1 MEEIQLKVEKAY
13 PIDLGRGIIRLD
25 PTALLKLQLS
35 PGDIVEIKG
44 KKKTT
49 AKVWRADRQDWEQG
63 IVRID
68 NFIRQNAGVSIGEK
82 VTIKKVEA
90 PEAKKIILA
99 LPESM
104 TQGGPELQ
112 FGEHANEIIKRHILK
127 RPVFRGDIIPII
139 NSMSQPMTESLTTSQ
154 VIPLVAVETDPT
166 NTIVLIT
173 EATIIELRKKPVQ
186 GYEKATRGVTTYE
199 DIGGLGQEIMRVREI
214 IEMPMKHPELFAHL
228 NIEPPKGVILYGPP
242 GTGKTLIA
250 KAVANE
256 SGASF
261 HYIAGPEIVGKFYGE
276 SEERLRKIFE
286 DATQDAPSVIFID
299 EIDSIAPK
307 RENVTGEVERRVVA
321 QLLTLLDG
329 MEERGQVVVIGATNR
344 VDAIDPALRR
354 PGRFDREIH
363 IGVPDTKDRYEIL
376 QIHTRGMP
384 IEKDKETRITGPEAE
399 AEIEAGI
406 EVGTGLEAGTGIEA
420 GAGIEAGIEA
430 GAGIEAEIESDEAAI
445 EREKK
450 EEPNPY
456 LMYLA
461 ERTQG
466 FVGADLL
473 ALVQEAAMRCLRE
486 SLPDLD
492 LEKETIPPERLVK
505 IVVTKKNF
513 EDALMEAEP
522 SALREI
528 FVEMPSVSWDD
539 VGGLDEAKHSIVEAV
554 EWPIKNPEK
563 FIQMGI
569 KAPKGILLYGPPGTG
584 KTLIAQA
591 IAKESNAN
599 FISVKGPEMF
609 SKWLGESEKAIRETF
624 KKARQVA
631 PCVVFFD
638 EIDSIA
644 AMQGM
649 DTDNRTSERVLNQLL
664 TEMDGL
670 ETLKDVVII
679 AATNRPNLLDPA
691 IIRPGRFDR
700 LVYVGAPDRKGRVMI
715 FKIHTKNTPLA
726 EDVDLDNLAS
736 VTDGYVGA
744 DIEAVCR
751 EAVMIALRENFNI
764 EKIEM
769 RHFREA
775 LKKVKP
781 TISENIAQFYEKIE
795 EQFKGGQRPV
805 ETAGLVGY
813 R

>member
-25 PTALLKLQLS
+25 PTTLLKLQLS
-35 PGDIVEIKG
+35 PGDIVEIRG

-49 AKVWRADRQDWEQG
+49 AKVWRADRQDWDQG
-63 IVRID
+63 LVRID

-82 VTIKKVEA
+82 VAIRKVEA
-90 PEAKKIILA
+90 PEAKKLVLA

-104 TQGGPELQ
+104 MQGGPELQ

-154 VIPLVAVETDPT
+154 VIPLVAVETDPS

-173 EATIIELRKKPVQ
+173 DTTVIELRKKPVQ

-199 DIGGLGQEIMRVREI
+199 DIGGLGEEIMRVREM
-214 IEMPMKHPELFAHL
+214 IELPMKHPELFGHL

-286 DATQDAPSVIFID
+286 EATQDAPSVIFID

-329 MEERGQVVVIGATNR
+329 MVERGQVVVIGATNR

-363 IGVPDTKDRYEIL
+363 IGVPDTKDRFEIL

-384 IEKDKETRITGPEAE
+384 IERDTGAEETG
-399 AEIEAGI
+399 EIET
-406 EVGTGLEAGTGIEA
+406 EV
-420 GAGIEAGIEA
+420 
-430 GAGIEAEIESDEAAI
+430 DEAAL
-445 EREKK
+445 ERERK
-450 EEPNPY
+450 EKTNEY

-486 SLPDLD
+486 NLPDLD
-492 LEKETIPPERLVK
+492 LEKETIPPERLEK

-513 EDALMEAEP
+513 EDALTEAEP

-528 FVEMPSVSWDD
+528 YVEMPSVGWDD
-539 VGGLDEAKHSIVEAV
+539 VGGLDEAKQSIIEAV
-554 EWPIKNPEK
+554 EWPIRNPEK

-569 KAPKGILLYGPPGTG
+569 KAPRGILLYGPPGTG

-591 IAKESNAN
+591 VSKESNAN

-624 KKARQVA
+624 RKARQVA
-631 PCVVFFD
+631 PCVIFFD
-638 EIDSIA
+638 EIDSVA
-644 AMQGM
+644 SMPGM
-649 DTDNRTSERVLNQLL
+649 ESTDSRTSERVLNQLL

-670 ETLKDVVII
+670 EALRDVVVI

-691 IIRPGRFDR
+691 ILRPGRFDR
-700 LVYVGAPDRKGRVMI
+700 LVFIGSPDRKGRLKI
-715 FKIHTKNTPLA
+715 FRIHTKDTPLA
-726 EDVDLDNLAS
+726 EDVDLETLADI
-736 VTDGYVGA
+736 TEGYVGA
-744 DIEAVCR
+744 DIESVCR
-751 EAVMIALRENFNI
+751 EAVMIALRENFDV
-764 EKIEM
+764 EYVEM

-775 LKKVKP
+775 LKNVKP
-781 TISENIAQFYEKIE
+781 TITENIAQFYEKIE
-795 EQFKGGQRPV
+795 AQFKGGQRL
-805 ETAGLVGY
+805 TDTGAYIGY

>member
-35 PGDIVEIKG
+35 PGDIVEIRG

-63 IVRID
+63 LVRID

-90 PEAKKIILA
+90 PEAKKLILA

-154 VIPLVAVETDPT
+154 VIPLVAVETDPA

-173 EATIIELRKKPVQ
+173 EGTIIELRKKPVQ
-186 GYEKATRGVTTYE
+186 GYEKATKGVTTYE
-199 DIGGLGQEIMRVREI
+199 DIGGLGDEIMRVREM
-214 IEMPMKHPELFAHL
+214 IELPMKHPELFAHL
-228 NIEPPKGVILYGPP
+228 NIEPPKGVILFAPP

-286 DATQDAPSVIFID
+286 EATQDAPSVIFID

-384 IEKDKETRITGPEAE
+384 IEAEVEPDTEPESNETADIMAE
-399 AEIEAGI
+399 TETETDDA
-406 EVGTGLEAGTGIEA
+406 VL
-420 GAGIEAGIEA
+420 
-430 GAGIEAEIESDEAAI
+430 

-450 EEPNPY
+450 EKVNRY
-456 LMYLA
+456 LQYLA

-486 SLPDLD
+486 NMPDLD
-492 LEKETIPPERLVK
+492 LDIEAVPPEKLEK
-505 IVVTKKNF
+505 IIVTKNNF
-513 EDALMEAEP
+513 EDALNEAEP

-528 FVEMPSVSWDD
+528 FVEMPTVGWDD
-539 VGGLDEAKHSIVEAV
+539 VGGLDEARQSIIEAV
-554 EWPIKNPEK
+554 EWPIKSPQK

-569 KAPKGILLYGPPGTG
+569 KAPRGILLYGPPGTG

-591 IAKESNAN
+591 VSKESNAN
-599 FISVKGPEMF
+599 FISVKGPEIF

-631 PCVVFFD
+631 PCVIFFD

-644 AMQGM
+644 SMPGM
-649 DTDNRTSERVLNQLL
+649 ESTDSHTSERVLNQLL

-670 ETLKDVVII
+670 ETLKDVVVI
-679 AATNRPNLLDPA
+679 AATNRPNLLDHA
-691 IIRPGRFDR
+691 IMRPGRFDR
-700 LVYVGAPDRKGRVMI
+700 LVFVGAPDRRGRLKI
-715 FKIHTKNTPLA
+715 FKIHLKDTPLA
-726 EDVDLDNLAS
+726 PDVDIENLADI
-736 VTDGYVGA
+736 TEGYVGA
-744 DIEAVCR
+744 DIESVSR
-751 EAVMIALRENFNI
+751 EAVMIALRENFDI
-764 EKIEM
+764 ERIEM

-795 EQFKGGQRPV
+795 AQFKGGQKLTD
-805 ETAGLVGY
+805 TAGYVGY

>member
-25 PTALLKLQLS
+25 PTTLLKLQLS
-35 PGDIVEIKG
+35 PGDIVEIRG

-49 AKVWRADRQDWEQG
+49 AKVWRADRQDWDQG
-63 IVRID
+63 LVRID

-82 VTIKKVEA
+82 VAIRKVEA
-90 PEAKKIILA
+90 PEAKQLVLA

-104 TQGGPELQ
+104 MQGGPELQ

-154 VIPLVAVETDPT
+154 VIPLVAVETDPS

-173 EATIIELRKKPVQ
+173 DTTVIELRKKPVQ

-199 DIGGLGQEIMRVREI
+199 DIGGLGDEIMRVREM
-214 IEMPMKHPELFAHL
+214 IELPMKHPELFGHL

-286 DATQDAPSVIFID
+286 EATQDAPSVIFID

-329 MEERGQVVVIGATNR
+329 MVERGQVVVIGATNR

-363 IGVPDTKDRYEIL
+363 IGVPDTKDRFEIL

-384 IEKDKETRITGPEAE
+384 IERDAGAEETG
-399 AEIEAGI
+399 EIET
-406 EVGTGLEAGTGIEA
+406 EV
-420 GAGIEAGIEA
+420 
-430 GAGIEAEIESDEAAI
+430 DEAAL
-445 EREKK
+445 ERERK
-450 EEPNPY
+450 EKTNEY

-486 SLPDLD
+486 NLPDLD
-492 LEKETIPPERLVK
+492 LEKETIPPERLEK

-513 EDALMEAEP
+513 EDALTEAEP

-528 FVEMPSVSWDD
+528 YVEMPSVGWDD
-539 VGGLDEAKHSIVEAV
+539 VGGLDEAKLSIIEAV

-569 KAPKGILLYGPPGTG
+569 KAPRGILLYGPPGTG

-591 IAKESNAN
+591 VSKESNAN

-624 KKARQVA
+624 RKARQVA
-631 PCVVFFD
+631 PCVIFFD
-638 EIDSIA
+638 EIDSVA
-644 AMQGM
+644 SMPGM
-649 DTDNRTSERVLNQLL
+649 ESTDSHTSERVLNQLL

-670 ETLKDVVII
+670 EALRDVVVI

-691 IIRPGRFDR
+691 ILRPGRFDR
-700 LVYVGAPDRKGRVMI
+700 LVFIGSPDRKGRLKI
-715 FKIHTKNTPLA
+715 FRIHTKDTPLA
-726 EDVDLDNLAS
+726 EDVDLETLADI
-736 VTDGYVGA
+736 TEGYVGA
-744 DIEAVCR
+744 DIESVCR
-751 EAVMIALRENFNI
+751 EAVMIALRENFDV
-764 EKIEM
+764 EYVEM

-775 LKKVKP
+775 LKNVKP
-781 TISENIAQFYEKIE
+781 TITENIAQFYEKIE
-795 EQFKGGQRPV
+795 AQFKGGQRL
-805 ETAGLVGY
+805 TDTGAYVGY

>member
-25 PTALLKLQLS
+25 PTTLLKLQLS
-35 PGDIVEIKG
+35 PGDIVEIRG

-49 AKVWRADRQDWEQG
+49 AKVWRADRQDWDQG
-63 IVRID
+63 LVRID

-82 VTIKKVEA
+82 VAIRKVEA
-90 PEAKKIILA
+90 PEAKKLVLA

-104 TQGGPELQ
+104 MQGGPELQ

-154 VIPLVAVETDPT
+154 VIPLVAVETDPS

-173 EATIIELRKKPVQ
+173 DTTVIELRKKPVQ

-199 DIGGLGQEIMRVREI
+199 DIGGLGDEIMRVREM
-214 IEMPMKHPELFAHL
+214 IELPMKHPELFGHL

-286 DATQDAPSVIFID
+286 EATQDAPSVIFID

-329 MEERGQVVVIGATNR
+329 MVERGQVVVIGATNR

-363 IGVPDTKDRYEIL
+363 IGVPDTKDRFEIL

-384 IEKDKETRITGPEAE
+384 IERDTGAEETG
-399 AEIEAGI
+399 EIET
-406 EVGTGLEAGTGIEA
+406 EV
-420 GAGIEAGIEA
+420 
-430 GAGIEAEIESDEAAI
+430 DEAAL
-445 EREKK
+445 ERERK
-450 EEPNPY
+450 EKTNEY

-486 SLPDLD
+486 NLPDLD
-492 LEKETIPPERLVK
+492 LEKETIPPERLEK

-513 EDALMEAEP
+513 EDALTEAEP

-528 FVEMPSVSWDD
+528 YVEMPSVGWDD
-539 VGGLDEAKHSIVEAV
+539 VGGLDEAKQSIIEAV
-554 EWPIKNPEK
+554 EWPIRNPEK

-569 KAPKGILLYGPPGTG
+569 KAPRGILLYGPPGTG

-591 IAKESNAN
+591 VSKESNAN

-624 KKARQVA
+624 RKARQVA
-631 PCVVFFD
+631 PCVIFFD
-638 EIDSIA
+638 EIDSVA
-644 AMQGM
+644 SMPGM
-649 DTDNRTSERVLNQLL
+649 ESTDSRTSERVLNQLL

-670 ETLKDVVII
+670 EALRDVVVI

-691 IIRPGRFDR
+691 ILRPGRFDR
-700 LVYVGAPDRKGRVMI
+700 LVFIGSPDRKGRLKI
-715 FKIHTKNTPLA
+715 FRIHTKDTPLA
-726 EDVDLDNLAS
+726 EDVDLETLADI
-736 VTDGYVGA
+736 TEGYVGA
-744 DIEAVCR
+744 DIESVCR
-751 EAVMIALRENFNI
+751 EAVMIALRENFDV
-764 EKIEM
+764 EYVEM

-775 LKKVKP
+775 LKNVKP
-781 TISENIAQFYEKIE
+781 TITENIAQFYEKIE
-795 EQFKGGQRPV
+795 AQFKGGQRL
-805 ETAGLVGY
+805 TDTGAYIGY

>member
-35 PGDIVEIKG
+35 PGDIVEIRG

-63 IVRID
+63 LVRID

-90 PEAKKIILA
+90 PEAKKLILA

-186 GYEKATRGVTTYE
+186 GYEKATKGVTTYE
-199 DIGGLGQEIMRVREI
+199 DIGGLGEEIMRVREM
-214 IEMPMKHPELFAHL
+214 IELPMKHPELFRHL

-286 DATQDAPSVIFID
+286 EATQDAPSVIFID

-384 IEKDKETRITGPEAE
+384 IEAEVDSDIPSESNASADTRVESETDDA
-399 AEIEAGI
+399 
-406 EVGTGLEAGTGIEA
+406 VQ
-420 GAGIEAGIEA
+420 
-430 GAGIEAEIESDEAAI
+430 

-450 EEPNPY
+450 EKVNRY
-456 LMYLA
+456 LQYLA

-486 SLPDLD
+486 NMPDLD
-492 LEKETIPPERLVK
+492 LESEAIPPEKLEK
-505 IVVTKKNF
+505 IIVTKNNF
-513 EDALMEAEP
+513 EDALNEAEP

-528 FVEMPSVSWDD
+528 FVEMPTVGWND
-539 VGGLDEAKHSIVEAV
+539 VGGLDEVRQSIVEAV
-554 EWPIKNPEK
+554 EWPIKSPHK

-569 KAPKGILLYGPPGTG
+569 KAPRGILLYGPPGTG

-591 IAKESNAN
+591 VSKESNAN
-599 FISVKGPEMF
+599 FISVKGPEIF

-631 PCVVFFD
+631 PCVIFFD

-644 AMQGM
+644 SMPGM
-649 DTDNRTSERVLNQLL
+649 ESADSHTSERVLNQLL

-670 ETLKDVVII
+670 ETLKDVVVI
-679 AATNRPNLLDPA
+679 AASNRPNLLDPA
-691 IIRPGRFDR
+691 ILRPGRFDR
-700 LVYVGAPDRKGRVMI
+700 LVFVGAPDRRGRLKI
-715 FKIHTKNTPLA
+715 FKIHLKDTPLA
-726 EDVDLDNLAS
+726 PDVDIENLADI
-736 VTDGYVGA
+736 TEGYVGA
-744 DIEAVCR
+744 DIESVSR
-751 EAVMIALRENFNI
+751 EAVMIALRENFDV
-764 EKIEM
+764 ERIEM

-781 TISENIAQFYEKIE
+781 TITENIAQFYEKIE
-795 EQFKGGQRPV
+795 AQFKGGQKLTD
-805 ETAGLVGY
+805 TAGYVGY

>member
-25 PTALLKLQLS
+25 PTTLLKLQLS
-35 PGDIVEIKG
+35 PGDIVEIRG

-49 AKVWRADRQDWEQG
+49 AKVWRADRQDWDQG
-63 IVRID
+63 LVRID

-90 PEAKKIILA
+90 PEAKKLILA

-154 VIPLVAVETDPT
+154 VIPLVAVETDPS

-173 EATIIELRKKPVQ
+173 EATLIELRKKPVQ
-186 GYEKATRGVTTYE
+186 GYEKAARGVTTYE
-199 DIGGLGQEIMRVREI
+199 DIGGLGAEIMRVREM
-214 IEMPMKHPELFAHL
+214 IELPMKHPELFGHL

-286 DATQDAPSVIFID
+286 DAAQDAPSVIFID

-329 MEERGQVVVIGATNR
+329 MVERGQVVVIGATNR

-384 IEKDKETRITGPEAE
+384 IERDGETEEAGE
-399 AEIEAGI
+399 VEIE
-406 EVGTGLEAGTGIEA
+406 V
-420 GAGIEAGIEA
+420 
-430 GAGIEAEIESDEAAI
+430 DEAAL
-445 EREKK
+445 ERERK
-450 EEPNPY
+450 EKTNKY

-486 SLPDLD
+486 NLPDLD
-492 LEKETIPPERLVK
+492 LEENEAVPPERLEK

-528 FVEMPSVSWDD
+528 FVEIPRVSWND
-539 VGGLDEAKHSIVEAV
+539 VGGLDEARQSIIEAV

-569 KAPKGILLYGPPGTG
+569 KAPRGILLYGPPGTG

-591 IAKESNAN
+591 VSRESNAN

-624 KKARQVA
+624 RKARQVA
-631 PCVVFFD
+631 PCVIFFD
-638 EIDSIA
+638 EIDSVA
-644 AMQGM
+644 SMPGM
-649 DTDNRTSERVLNQLL
+649 DSTDSHTSERVLNQIL

-670 ETLKDVVII
+670 ESLKDVVVI
-679 AATNRPNLLDPA
+679 AATNRPSLLDPA
-691 IIRPGRFDR
+691 ILRPGRFDR
-700 LVYVGAPDRKGRVMI
+700 LVFIGSPDRKGRLKI
-715 FKIHTKNTPLA
+715 FGIHTKDTPLA
-726 EDVDLDNLAS
+726 EDVNLEALADI
-736 VTDGYVGA
+736 TEGYVGA
-744 DIEAVCR
+744 DIESVCR
-751 EAVMIALRENFNI
+751 EAVMIALRENFNV
-764 EKIEM
+764 ESVEM
-769 RHFREA
+769 RHFKEA

-781 TISENIAQFYEKIE
+781 TITENIAQYYEKIE
-795 EQFKGGQRPV
+795 AQFKGGQRLTD
-805 ETAGLVGY
+805 TAGYVGY

>member
-35 PGDIVEIKG
+35 PGDIVEIRG

-63 IVRID
+63 LVRID

-90 PEAKKIILA
+90 PEAKKLILA

-154 VIPLVAVETDPT
+154 VIPLVAVETDPA

-186 GYEKATRGVTTYE
+186 GYEKATKGVTTYE
-199 DIGGLGQEIMRVREI
+199 DIGGLGEEIMRVREM
-214 IEMPMKHPELFAHL
+214 IELPMKHPELFRHL

-286 DATQDAPSVIFID
+286 EATQDAPSVIFID

-384 IEKDKETRITGPEAE
+384 IEAEVEPDAKPESNEPADIRAETETDDA
-399 AEIEAGI
+399 
-406 EVGTGLEAGTGIEA
+406 VL
-420 GAGIEAGIEA
+420 
-430 GAGIEAEIESDEAAI
+430 

-450 EEPNPY
+450 EKVNRY
-456 LMYLA
+456 LQELA

-486 SLPDLD
+486 NMPDLD
-492 LEKETIPPERLVK
+492 LDREAIPPEKLEK
-505 IVVTKKNF
+505 IIVTKNNF
-513 EDALMEAEP
+513 EDALNEAEP

-528 FVEMPSVSWDD
+528 FVEMPTVGWDD
-539 VGGLDEAKHSIVEAV
+539 VGGLDEARQSIIEAV
-554 EWPIKNPEK
+554 EWPIKTPQK

-569 KAPKGILLYGPPGTG
+569 KAPRGILLYGPPGTG

-591 IAKESNAN
+591 VSKESNAN
-599 FISVKGPEMF
+599 FISVKGPEIF

-631 PCVVFFD
+631 PCVIFFD

-644 AMQGM
+644 SMPGM
-649 DTDNRTSERVLNQLL
+649 ESTDSHTSERVLNQLL

-670 ETLKDVVII
+670 ETLKDVVVI

-691 IIRPGRFDR
+691 IMRPGRFDR
-700 LVYVGAPDRKGRVMI
+700 LVFVGAPDRKGRLKI
-715 FKIHTKNTPLA
+715 FKIHLKDTPLA
-726 EDVDLDNLAS
+726 PDVNIETLADD
-736 VTDGYVGA
+736 TEGYVGA
-744 DIEAVCR
+744 DIESVSR
-751 EAVMIALRENFNI
+751 EAVMIALRENFDI
-764 EKIEM
+764 ERIEM

-781 TISENIAQFYEKIE
+781 TITENIAQYYEKIE
-795 EQFKGGQRPV
+795 AQFKGGQKLTD
-805 ETAGLVGY
+805 TAGYVGY

>member
-25 PTALLKLQLS
+25 PTTLLKLQLS
-35 PGDIVEIKG
+35 PGDIVEIRG

-49 AKVWRADRQDWEQG
+49 AKVWRADRQDWDQG
-63 IVRID
+63 LVRID

-90 PEAKKIILA
+90 PEAKKLVMA

-154 VIPLVAVETDPT
+154 VIPLVAVETDPS
-166 NTIVLIT
+166 NTIVLVT
-173 EATIIELRKKPVQ
+173 EATLIELRKKPVQ

-199 DIGGLGQEIMRVREI
+199 DIGGLGNEIMRVREM

-286 DATQDAPSVIFID
+286 EATQDAPSVIFID

-384 IEKDKETRITGPEAE
+384 IERDEVTEETEKAE
-399 AEIEAGI
+399 TEI
-406 EVGTGLEAGTGIEA
+406 
-420 GAGIEAGIEA
+420 
-430 GAGIEAEIESDEAAI
+430 DEATL
-445 EREKK
+445 ERERK
-450 EEPNPY
+450 EKANKY

-486 SLPDLD
+486 NLSDLD
-492 LEKETIPPERLVK
+492 LENEPVPPERLEK

-528 FVEMPSVSWDD
+528 FVEMPTVTWDD
-539 VGGLDEAKHSIVEAV
+539 VGGLDEARQSIIEAV
-554 EWPIKNPEK
+554 EWPIKSPEK

-569 KAPKGILLYGPPGTG
+569 KAPRGILLYGPPGTG

-591 IAKESNAN
+591 VSKESNAN
-599 FISVKGPEMF
+599 FISVKGPEIF
-609 SKWLGESEKAIRETF
+609 SKWLGESEKAIREIF
-624 KKARQVA
+624 RKARQVA
-631 PCVVFFD
+631 PCVIFFD
-638 EIDSIA
+638 EIDSVA
-644 AMQGM
+644 SMPGM
-649 DTDNRTSERVLNQLL
+649 ESTDSRTSERVLNQLL

-670 ETLKDVVII
+670 ESLRDVVVI

-691 IIRPGRFDR
+691 ILRPGRFDR
-700 LVYVGAPDRKGRVMI
+700 LVYIGSPDRKGRLKI
-715 FKIHTKNTPLA
+715 FRIHTKDTPLA
-726 EDVDLDNLAS
+726 KDVELEALADI
-736 VTDGYVGA
+736 TEGYVGA
-744 DIEAVCR
+744 DIESVCR
-751 EAVMIALRENFNI
+751 EAVMIALRENFDI
-764 EKIEM
+764 ESVEM

-775 LKKVKP
+775 MKKVKP
-781 TISENIAQFYEKIE
+781 TITENIAEFYEKIE
-795 EQFKGGQRPV
+795 AQFKGGQRLTD
-805 ETAGLVGY
+805 TAGYIGY

>member
-25 PTALLKLQLS
+25 PTTLLKLQLS
-35 PGDIVEIKG
+35 PGDIVEIRG

-49 AKVWRADRQDWEQG
+49 AKVWRADRQDWDQG
-63 IVRID
+63 LVRID

-82 VTIKKVEA
+82 VTIRKVEA
-90 PEAKKIILA
+90 PEAKKLILA

-154 VIPLVAVETDPT
+154 VIPLVAVETEPS
-166 NTIVLIT
+166 NSIVLIT
-173 EATIIELRKKPVQ
+173 EATLIELRKKPVQ

-199 DIGGLGQEIMRVREI
+199 DIGGLGDEIMRVREM
-214 IEMPMKHPELFAHL
+214 IELPMKHPELFGHL

-286 DATQDAPSVIFID
+286 EATQDAPSVIFID

-329 MEERGQVVVIGATNR
+329 MVERGQVVVIGATNR

-384 IEKDKETRITGPEAE
+384 IEGYAETE
-399 AEIEAGI
+399 EAGENEI
-406 EVGTGLEAGTGIEA
+406 GTG
-420 GAGIEAGIEA
+420 
-430 GAGIEAEIESDEAAI
+430 EAAP
-445 EREKK
+445 ERERK
-450 EEPNPY
+450 EKTNKY

-486 SLPDLD
+486 NLPDLD
-492 LEKETIPPERLVK
+492 LEKEAIPPERLEK
-505 IVVTKKNF
+505 IIVTRRNF

-528 FVEMPSVSWDD
+528 YVEMPTVTWDD
-539 VGGLDEAKHSIVEAV
+539 VGGLDEARQSIIEAV

-563 FIQMGI
+563 FAKMGI
-569 KAPKGILLYGPPGTG
+569 KAPRGILLYGPPGTG

-591 IAKESNAN
+591 VSRESNAN

-624 KKARQVA
+624 RKARQVA
-631 PCVVFFD
+631 PCVIFFD
-638 EIDSIA
+638 EIDSVA
-644 AMQGM
+644 SMPGM
-649 DTDNRTSERVLNQLL
+649 ESTDSRTSERVLNQLL

-670 ETLKDVVII
+670 ESLRDVVVI

-691 IIRPGRFDR
+691 ILRPGRFDR
-700 LVYVGAPDRKGRVMI
+700 LVYIGSPDRKGRLKI
-715 FKIHTKNTPLA
+715 FRIHTGDTPLA
-726 EDVDLDNLAS
+726 DDVDLETLADI
-736 VTDGYVGA
+736 TEGYVGA
-744 DIEAVCR
+744 DIESVCR
-751 EAVMIALRENFNI
+751 EAAMIALRENFDI
-764 EKIEM
+764 EYVEM

-781 TISENIAQFYEKIE
+781 TITENIAQFYEKIE
-795 EQFKGGQRPV
+795 AQFKGGQKLT
-805 ETAGLVGY
+805 EAAGYVGY

>member
-1 MEEIQLKVEKAY
+1 MEEIQLKVEEAY

-25 PTALLKLQLS
+25 PTTLLRLQLS
-35 PGDIVEIKG
+35 PGDIVEIRG

-63 IVRID
+63 LVRID

-90 PEAKKIILA
+90 LEAKKLILA

-154 VIPLVAVETDPT
+154 VIPLVAVETDPA

-173 EATIIELRKKPVQ
+173 EVTAIELRKKPVQ

-199 DIGGLGQEIMRVREI
+199 DIGGLGEEIVRVREI
-214 IEMPMKHPELFAHL
+214 IELPMKHPELFGHL

-286 DATQDAPSVIFID
+286 EATQDAPSVIFID

-384 IEKDKETRITGPEAE
+384 IERDEETE
-399 AEIEAGI
+399 AEIEV
-406 EVGTGLEAGTGIEA
+406 ET
-420 GAGIEAGIEA
+420 
-430 GAGIEAEIESDEAAI
+430 DEAAL
-445 EREKK
+445 ERERK
-450 EEPNPY
+450 EKTNRY

-486 SLPDLD
+486 ILPDLD
-492 LEKETIPPERLVK
+492 LEKEPVPPEKLEK

-528 FVEMPSVSWDD
+528 FVEMPTVTWDD
-539 VGGLDEAKHSIVEAV
+539 VGGLDEARQSIIEAV
-554 EWPIKNPEK
+554 EWPIKSPQK
-563 FIQMGI
+563 FVKMGI
-569 KAPKGILLYGPPGTG
+569 KAPRGILLYGPPGTG

-591 IAKESNAN
+591 VAKESNAN
-599 FISVKGPEMF
+599 FISVKGPEIF

-631 PCVVFFD
+631 PCVIFFD
-638 EIDSIA
+638 EIDSVA
-644 AMQGM
+644 GM
-649 DTDNRTSERVLNQLL
+649 PGMESTDSRTSERVLNQLL

-670 ETLKDVVII
+670 ETLKDVVVI

-691 IIRPGRFDR
+691 IMRPGRFDR
-700 LVYVGAPDRKGRVMI
+700 LVYLGAPDRKGRLKI
-715 FKIHTKNTPLA
+715 FKIHTNDTPLA
-726 EDVDLDNLAS
+726 ADVDLETLADI
-736 VTDGYVGA
+736 TEGYVGA
-744 DIEAVCR
+744 DIESVSR
-751 EAVMIALRENFNI
+751 EAVMIALRENFDI
-764 EKIEM
+764 ESIEM
-769 RHFREA
+769 RHFKEA

-781 TISENIAQFYEKIE
+781 TITENIAQFYEKIE
-795 EQFKGGQRPV
+795 AQFKGGQKIT
-805 ETAGLVGY
+805 ESGAYVGY

>member
-1 MEEIQLKVEKAY
+1 
-13 PIDLGRGIIRLD
+13 
-25 PTALLKLQLS
+25 
-35 PGDIVEIKG
+35 
-44 KKKTT
+44 
-49 AKVWRADRQDWEQG
+49 
-63 IVRID
+63 
-68 NFIRQNAGVSIGEK
+68 
-82 VTIKKVEA
+82 
-90 PEAKKIILA
+90 
-99 LPESM
+99 
-104 TQGGPELQ
+104 
-112 FGEHANEIIKRHILK
+112 
-127 RPVFRGDIIPII
+127 
-139 NSMSQPMTESLTTSQ
+139 MTESLTTSQ
-154 VIPLVAVETDPT
+154 VIPLVAVETDPS

-173 EATIIELRKKPVQ
+173 EATLIELRKKPVQ

-199 DIGGLGQEIMRVREI
+199 DIGGLGDEIMRVREM
-214 IEMPMKHPELFAHL
+214 IELPMKHPELFGHL

-286 DATQDAPSVIFID
+286 EATQDAPSVIFID

-329 MEERGQVVVIGATNR
+329 MVERGQVVVIGATNR

-384 IEKDKETRITGPEAE
+384 IEKDGETEEIGKV
-399 AEIEAGI
+399 EIE
-406 EVGTGLEAGTGIEA
+406 V
-420 GAGIEAGIEA
+420 
-430 GAGIEAEIESDEAAI
+430 DEASL
-445 EREKK
+445 ERERK
-450 EEPNPY
+450 EKANKY

-486 SLPDLD
+486 NLPDLD
-492 LEKETIPPERLVK
+492 LENEAVPPERLEK
-505 IVVTKKNF
+505 IVVTKRNF

-528 FVEMPSVSWDD
+528 FVEMPTVNWDD
-539 VGGLDEAKHSIVEAV
+539 VGGLDEARQSIIEAV
-554 EWPIKNPEK
+554 EWPIRSPEK
-563 FIQMGI
+563 FTQMGI
-569 KAPKGILLYGPPGTG
+569 KAPRGILLYGPPGTG

-591 IAKESNAN
+591 VSRESNAN
-599 FISVKGPEMF
+599 FISVKGPEIF
-609 SKWLGESEKAIRETF
+609 SKWLGESEKAIREIF

-631 PCVVFFD
+631 PCVIFFD
-638 EIDSIA
+638 EIDSVA
-644 AMQGM
+644 SMPGM
-649 DTDNRTSERVLNQLL
+649 ESTDSRTSERVLNQLL

-670 ETLKDVVII
+670 ESLRDVVVI

-691 IIRPGRFDR
+691 ILRPGRFDR
-700 LVYVGAPDRKGRVMI
+700 LVYIGSPDRKGRLKI
-715 FKIHTKNTPLA
+715 FRIHTKNTPLA
-726 EDVDLDNLAS
+726 VDVDLEILAD
-736 VTDGYVGA
+736 VTEGYVGA
-744 DIEAVCR
+744 DIESVCR
-751 EAVMIALRENFNI
+751 EAVMIALRENFDVENV
-764 EKIEM
+764 EM

-781 TISENIAQFYEKIE
+781 TITENIAQFYEKIE
-795 EQFKGGQRPV
+795 AQFKGGQRLTD
-805 ETAGLVGY
+805 TAGYIGY

>member
-35 PGDIVEIKG
+35 PGDIVEIRG

-82 VTIKKVEA
+82 VTIKKVDA
-90 PEAKKIILA
+90 PEAKKLILA

-154 VIPLVAVETDPT
+154 VIPLVAVETDPA

-173 EATIIELRKKPVQ
+173 ETTNIELRKKPVQ

-199 DIGGLGQEIMRVREI
+199 DIGGLGDEIMRVREM

-286 DATQDAPSVIFID
+286 EATQDAPSVIFID

-384 IEKDKETRITGPEAE
+384 IEKDEEIGTTGPEME
-399 AEIEAGI
+399 AEIE
-406 EVGTGLEAGTGIEA
+406 GTPETEA
-420 GAGIEAGIEA
+420 EAGID
-430 GAGIEAEIESDEAAI
+430 IEVDEAAI

-450 EEPNPY
+450 EKINLY

-486 SLPDLD
+486 NLPDLD
-492 LEKETIPPERLVK
+492 LEIDAIPPERLEK

-513 EDALMEAEP
+513 EDALLEAEP

-528 FVEMPSVSWDD
+528 FVEMPSVGWDD
-539 VGGLDEAKHSIVEAV
+539 VGGLDEAKHAIIEAV

-563 FIQMGI
+563 FVKMGI

-591 IAKESNAN
+591 VAKESNAN

-624 KKARQVA
+624 KKARQVS
-631 PCVVFFD
+631 PCVIFFD

-644 AMQGM
+644 GMQGM
-649 DTDNRTSERVLNQLL
+649 ESTDSRTSERVLNQLL

-691 IIRPGRFDR
+691 ILRPGRFDR
-700 LVYVGAPDRKGRVMI
+700 LVYVGAPDRKGRLKI
-715 FKIHTKNTPLA
+715 FKIHTQNTPLA
-726 EDVDLDNLAS
+726 EDVNLENLAD
-736 VTDGYVGA
+736 TTEGYVGA

-751 EAVMIALRENFNI
+751 EAVMFALRENFDT
-764 EKIEM
+764 EAIEM

-781 TISENIAQFYEKIE
+781 TINENIAQFYEKIE

>member
-35 PGDIVEIKG
+35 PGDIVEIRG

-63 IVRID
+63 LVRID

-82 VTIKKVEA
+82 VTIKKVDA
-90 PEAKKIILA
+90 PEAKKLVLA

-127 RPVFRGDIIPII
+127 RPVFRGDIVPII

-154 VIPLVAVETDPT
+154 VIPLVAVETDPA

-173 EATIIELRKKPVQ
+173 EATVIELRKKPVQ

-199 DIGGLGQEIMRVREI
+199 DIGGLGDEIMRVREM
-214 IEMPMKHPELFAHL
+214 IELPMKHPELFAHL

-286 DATQDAPSVIFID
+286 EATQDAPSVIFID

-344 VDAIDPALRR
+344 VDSIDPALRR

-384 IEKDKETRITGPEAE
+384 IERDEETRPESELAE
-399 AEIEAGI
+399 EI
-406 EVGTGLEAGTGIEA
+406 EVGME
-420 GAGIEAGIEA
+420 
-430 GAGIEAEIESDEAAI
+430 ESDEVSL
-445 EREKK
+445 ERKKK
-450 EEPNPY
+450 EEVNKY

-486 SLPDLD
+486 NLPGLD
-492 LEKETIPPERLVK
+492 LEKEAIPPEKLEK

-513 EDALMEAEP
+513 EEALIEAEP

-528 FVEMPSVSWDD
+528 FVEMPSVGWND
-539 VGGLDEAKHSIVEAV
+539 VGGLDEAKQSIIEAV
-554 EWPIKNPEK
+554 EWPIKSPEK

-569 KAPKGILLYGPPGTG
+569 KAPRGILLYGPPGTG
-584 KTLIAQA
+584 KTLLAQA
-591 IAKESNAN
+591 VSKESNAN

-631 PCVVFFD
+631 PCVIFFD
-638 EIDSIA
+638 EIDSVA

-649 DTDNRTSERVLNQLL
+649 ESTDSRTSERVLNQLL

-670 ETLKDVVII
+670 ETLRDVVVI
-679 AATNRPNLLDPA
+679 AATNRPNLLDLA
-691 IIRPGRFDR
+691 ILRPGRFDR
-700 LVYVGAPDRKGRVMI
+700 LVYVGSPDRRGRLKI
-715 FKIHTKNTPLA
+715 FKIHTNNTPLA
-726 EDVDLDNLAS
+726 ENVDLEILSDE
-736 VTDGYVGA
+736 TEGYVGA
-744 DIEAVCR
+744 DIESVCR
-751 EAVMIALRENFNI
+751 EAVMLALRENFDI
-764 EKIEM
+764 ERIEM

-781 TISENIAQFYEKIE
+781 TITENVAEFYQKIE
-795 EQFKGGQRPV
+795 AQFKGGQKPT
-805 ETAGLVGY
+805 ETAGYIGY

>member
-35 PGDIVEIKG
+35 PGDIVEIRG

-63 IVRID
+63 LVRID

-90 PEAKKIILA
+90 PEAKKLILA

-154 VIPLVAVETDPT
+154 VIPLVAVETDPA

-186 GYEKATRGVTTYE
+186 GYEKATKGVTTYE
-199 DIGGLGQEIMRVREI
+199 DIGGLGDEIMRVREM
-214 IEMPMKHPELFAHL
+214 IELPMKHPELFAHL
-228 NIEPPKGVILYGPP
+228 NIEPPKGVILFGPP

-286 DATQDAPSVIFID
+286 EATQDAPSVIFID

-384 IEKDKETRITGPEAE
+384 IEAE
-399 AEIEAGI
+399 
-406 EVGTGLEAGTGIEA
+406 V
-420 GAGIEAGIEA
+420 
-430 GAGIEAEIESDEAAI
+430 ESDTEPESNETADIMAETETETDDAVL

-450 EEPNPY
+450 EKVNRY
-456 LMYLA
+456 LQYLA

-486 SLPDLD
+486 NMPDLD
-492 LEKETIPPERLVK
+492 LDIEAVPPEKLEK
-505 IVVTKKNF
+505 IIVTKNNF
-513 EDALMEAEP
+513 EDALNEAEP

-528 FVEMPSVSWDD
+528 FVEMPTVGWDD
-539 VGGLDEAKHSIVEAV
+539 VGGLDEARQSIIEAV
-554 EWPIKNPEK
+554 EWPIKSPQK

-569 KAPKGILLYGPPGTG
+569 KAPRGILLYGPPGTG

-591 IAKESNAN
+591 VSKESNAN
-599 FISVKGPEMF
+599 FISVKGPEIF

-631 PCVVFFD
+631 PCVIFFD

-644 AMQGM
+644 SMPGM
-649 DTDNRTSERVLNQLL
+649 ESTDSHTSERVLNQLL

-670 ETLKDVVII
+670 ETLKDVVVI
-679 AATNRPNLLDPA
+679 AATNRPNLLDHA
-691 IIRPGRFDR
+691 IMRPGRFDR
-700 LVYVGAPDRKGRVMI
+700 LVFVGAPDRRGRLKI
-715 FKIHTKNTPLA
+715 FKIHLKDTPLA
-726 EDVDLDNLAS
+726 PDVDIENLADI
-736 VTDGYVGA
+736 TEGYVGA
-744 DIEAVCR
+744 DIESVSR
-751 EAVMIALRENFNI
+751 EAVMIALRENFDV
-764 EKIEM
+764 ERIEM

-781 TISENIAQFYEKIE
+781 TITENIAQFYEKIE
-795 EQFKGGQRPV
+795 AQFKGGQK
-805 ETAGLVGY
+805 THGY
-813 R
+813 CRLCRLQMKSNA

>member
-35 PGDIVEIKG
+35 PGDIVEIRG

-90 PEAKKIILA
+90 PEAKKLILA

-104 TQGGPELQ
+104 IQGGPELQ

-154 VIPLVAVETDPT
+154 VIPLVAVETDPA

-173 EATIIELRKKPVQ
+173 EATSIELRKKPVQ

-214 IEMPMKHPELFAHL
+214 IEMPMKHPELFGHL
-228 NIEPPKGVILYGPP
+228 NIEPPKGVILHGPP

-286 DATQDAPSVIFID
+286 EATQDAPSVIFID

-363 IGVPDTKDRYEIL
+363 IGVPDTNDRYEIL

-384 IEKDKETRITGPEAE
+384 IERDGEVGNGGE
-399 AEIEAGI
+399 AEIEA
-406 EVGTGLEAGTGIEA
+406 
-420 GAGIEAGIEA
+420 
-430 GAGIEAEIESDEAAI
+430 DEATL
-445 EREKK
+445 ERERK
-450 EEPNPY
+450 EKTNKY

-486 SLPDLD
+486 NLPDLD
-492 LEKETIPPERLVK
+492 LEKEPVPPERLEK

-528 FVEMPSVSWDD
+528 FVEMPTVNWDD
-539 VGGLDEAKHSIVEAV
+539 VGGLDEAKQSIIEAV
-554 EWPIKNPEK
+554 EWPIKSPQK

-569 KAPKGILLYGPPGTG
+569 KAPRGILLYGPPGTG
-584 KTLIAQA
+584 KTMIAQA
-591 IAKESNAN
+591 VARESNAN

-631 PCVVFFD
+631 PCVIFFD
-638 EIDSIA
+638 EIDSVA
-644 AMQGM
+644 SMQGM
-649 DTDNRTSERVLNQLL
+649 ESTDSHTSERVLNQLL

-670 ETLKDVVII
+670 ESLKDVVVI

-691 IIRPGRFDR
+691 ILRPGRFDR
-700 LVYVGAPDRKGRVMI
+700 LVYMGSPDRKGRLKI

-726 EDVDLDNLAS
+726 EDVDLEALAD
-736 VTDGYVGA
+736 TTEGYVGA
-744 DIEAVCR
+744 DIQSVCR
-751 EAVMIALRENFNI
+751 EAVMNALRENFEI

-781 TISENIAQFYEKIE
+781 TITENIAQFYEKIE
-795 EQFKGGQRPV
+795 AQFKGGQKIM
-805 ETAGLVGY
+805 ESGAYVGY

>member
-25 PTALLKLQLS
+25 PTTLLKLQLS
-35 PGDIVEIKG
+35 PGDIVEIRG

-49 AKVWRADRQDWEQG
+49 AKVWRADRQDWDQG
-63 IVRID
+63 LVRID

-82 VTIKKVEA
+82 VTIRKVEA
-90 PEAKKIILA
+90 PEAKKLILA

-127 RPVFRGDIIPII
+127 RPVFKGDIIPII

-154 VIPLVAVETDPT
+154 VIPLVAVETEPS

-173 EATIIELRKKPVQ
+173 EATLIELRKKPVQ

-199 DIGGLGQEIMRVREI
+199 DIGGLGDEIMRVREM

-286 DATQDAPSVIFID
+286 EATQDAPSVIFID

-329 MEERGQVVVIGATNR
+329 MVERGQVVVIGATNR

-384 IEKDKETRITGPEAE
+384 IEKDSEAEELGE
-399 AEIEAGI
+399 AEIE
-406 EVGTGLEAGTGIEA
+406 V
-420 GAGIEAGIEA
+420 
-430 GAGIEAEIESDEAAI
+430 DEATL
-445 EREKK
+445 ERERK
-450 EEPNPY
+450 EKTNKY

-486 SLPDLD
+486 NLPDLD
-492 LEKETIPPERLVK
+492 LEKEAIPPERLEK

-528 FVEMPSVSWDD
+528 YVEMPTVTWDD
-539 VGGLDEAKHSIVEAV
+539 VGGLDEAKQSIIEAV
-554 EWPIKNPEK
+554 EWPIKSPEK

-569 KAPKGILLYGPPGTG
+569 KAPRGILLYGPPGTG

-591 IAKESNAN
+591 VSRESNAN

-631 PCVVFFD
+631 PCVIFFD
-638 EIDSIA
+638 EIDSVA
-644 AMQGM
+644 SMPGM
-649 DTDNRTSERVLNQLL
+649 ESTDSRTSERVLNQLL

-670 ETLKDVVII
+670 ESLRDVVVI

-691 IIRPGRFDR
+691 ILRPGRFDR
-700 LVYVGAPDRKGRVMI
+700 LVYLGSPDRKGRLKI
-715 FKIHTKNTPLA
+715 FRIHTKDTPLA
-726 EDVDLDNLAS
+726 DDVDLETLADI
-736 VTDGYVGA
+736 TEGYVGA
-744 DIEAVCR
+744 DIESVCR
-751 EAVMIALRENFNI
+751 EAVMIALRENFDI
-764 EKIEM
+764 ESIEM

-775 LKKVKP
+775 MKKVKP
-781 TISENIAQFYEKIE
+781 TITENIAQFYEKIE
-795 EQFKGGQRPV
+795 AQFKGGQRLT
-805 ETAGLVGY
+805 ETAGYIGY

>member
-35 PGDIVEIKG
+35 PGDIVEIRG

-63 IVRID
+63 LVRID

-90 PEAKKIILA
+90 PEAKKLILA

-154 VIPLVAVETDPT
+154 VIPLVAVETDPA

-173 EATIIELRKKPVQ
+173 EATVIELRKKPVQ

-286 DATQDAPSVIFID
+286 EATQDAPSVIFID

-384 IEKDKETRITGPEAE
+384 IEEENENGNKAE
-399 AEIEAGI
+399 VEIEI
-406 EVGTGLEAGTGIEA
+406 
-420 GAGIEAGIEA
+420 
-430 GAGIEAEIESDEAAI
+430 DEATL

-450 EEPNPY
+450 ERTNKY
-456 LMYLA
+456 LKYLA

-492 LEKETIPPERLVK
+492 LEKETIPPERLEK
-505 IVVTKKNF
+505 IFVTRKNF

-528 FVEMPSVSWDD
+528 FVEMPSISWDD
-539 VGGLDEAKHSIVEAV
+539 VGGLDEAKQSIIEAV
-554 EWPIKNPEK
+554 EWPIKSPQK
-563 FIQMGI
+563 FVQMGI
-569 KAPKGILLYGPPGTG
+569 KAPRGILLYGPPGTG
-584 KTLIAQA
+584 KTMIAQA
-591 IAKESNAN
+591 VAKESNAN

-631 PCVVFFD
+631 PCVIFFD
-638 EIDSIA
+638 EIDSVA

-649 DTDNRTSERVLNQLL
+649 ESTDGRTSERVLNQLL

-670 ETLKDVVII
+670 ESLKDVVVI

-691 IIRPGRFDR
+691 ILRPGRFDR
-700 LVYVGAPDRKGRVMI
+700 LVYMGSPDRKGRLRI
-715 FKIHTKNTPLA
+715 FNIHTKNTPLA
-726 EDVDLDNLAS
+726 EDVDLETLAD
-736 VTDGYVGA
+736 TTEGYVGA
-744 DIEAVCR
+744 DIESVCR
-751 EAVMIALRENFNI
+751 EAVMIALRENFDI

-769 RHFREA
+769 RHFRDA

-781 TISENIAQFYEKIE
+781 TITENIAQFYEKIE
-795 EQFKGGQRPV
+795 AQFKGGQKPT
-805 ETAGLVGY
+805 ESGAYLGY

>member
-25 PTALLKLQLS
+25 PTTLLKLQLS
-35 PGDIVEIKG
+35 PGDIVEIRG

-49 AKVWRADRQDWEQG
+49 AKVWRADRQDWDQG
-63 IVRID
+63 LVRID

-90 PEAKKIILA
+90 PEAKKLVLA

-104 TQGGPELQ
+104 MQGGPELQ

-154 VIPLVAVETDPT
+154 VIPLVAVETDPA
-166 NTIVLIT
+166 NTIVLVT
-173 EATIIELRKKPVQ
+173 EATLIELRKKPVQ

-199 DIGGLGQEIMRVREI
+199 DIGGLGAEIMRVREM
-214 IEMPMKHPELFAHL
+214 IELPMKHPELFAHL

-286 DATQDAPSVIFID
+286 EATQDAPSVIFID

-329 MEERGQVVVIGATNR
+329 MVERGQVVVIGATNR

-384 IEKDKETRITGPEAE
+384 IERDEEPE
-399 AEIEAGI
+399 EIEKV
-406 EVGTGLEAGTGIEA
+406 ETEA
-420 GAGIEAGIEA
+420 
-430 GAGIEAEIESDEAAI
+430 DEAAL
-445 EREKK
+445 ERERK
-450 EEPNPY
+450 EKADKY

-486 SLPDLD
+486 NLPDLD
-492 LEKETIPPERLVK
+492 LENEPVPPERLEK

-528 FVEMPSVSWDD
+528 YVEMPTVSWND
-539 VGGLDEAKHSIVEAV
+539 VGGLDEAKQSITEAV

-563 FIQMGI
+563 FAHMGI
-569 KAPKGILLYGPPGTG
+569 KAPRGILLYGPPGTG
-584 KTLIAQA
+584 KTLIAKA
-591 IAKESNAN
+591 VAKESNAN
-599 FISVKGPEMF
+599 FISVKGPEIF

-624 KKARQVA
+624 RKARQVA
-631 PCVVFFD
+631 PCVIFFD

-644 AMQGM
+644 SMPGM
-649 DTDNRTSERVLNQLL
+649 ESTDSHTSERVLNQLL

-670 ETLKDVVII
+670 ESLRDVVVI

-691 IIRPGRFDR
+691 ILRPGRFDR
-700 LVYVGAPDRKGRVMI
+700 LVYIGSPDKKGRLKI
-715 FKIHTKNTPLA
+715 FRIHTKGTPLA
-726 EDVDLDNLAS
+726 DDVDLEALADI
-736 VTDGYVGA
+736 TEGYVGA
-744 DIEAVCR
+744 DIESVCR
-751 EAVMIALRENFNI
+751 EAVMIALRENFDAGSV
-764 EKIEM
+764 EM

-781 TISENIAQFYEKIE
+781 TITENIAQFYEKIE
-795 EQFKGGQRPV
+795 AQFKGGQRLT
-805 ETAGLVGY
+805 ETAGYIGY

>member
-25 PTALLKLQLS
+25 PTTLLKLQLS
-35 PGDIVEIKG
+35 PGDIVEIRG

-49 AKVWRADRQDWEQG
+49 AKVWRADRQDWDQG
-63 IVRID
+63 LVRID

-90 PEAKKIILA
+90 PEAKKLVLA

-104 TQGGPELQ
+104 MQGGPELQ

-154 VIPLVAVETDPT
+154 VIPLVAVETDPA
-166 NTIVLIT
+166 NTIVLVT
-173 EATIIELRKKPVQ
+173 EATLIELRKKPVQ

-199 DIGGLGQEIMRVREI
+199 DIGGLGAEIMRVREM
-214 IEMPMKHPELFAHL
+214 IELPMKHPELFAHL

-286 DATQDAPSVIFID
+286 EATQDAPSVIFID

-329 MEERGQVVVIGATNR
+329 MVERGQVVVIGATNR

-384 IEKDKETRITGPEAE
+384 IERDEEPE
-399 AEIEAGI
+399 EIEKV
-406 EVGTGLEAGTGIEA
+406 ETEA
-420 GAGIEAGIEA
+420 
-430 GAGIEAEIESDEAAI
+430 DEAAL
-445 EREKK
+445 ERERK
-450 EEPNPY
+450 EKADKY

-486 SLPDLD
+486 NLPDLD
-492 LEKETIPPERLVK
+492 LENEPVPPERLEK

-528 FVEMPSVSWDD
+528 YVEMPTVSWND
-539 VGGLDEAKHSIVEAV
+539 VGGLDEAKQSITEAV

-563 FIQMGI
+563 FAHMGI
-569 KAPKGILLYGPPGTG
+569 KAPRGILLYGPPGTG
-584 KTLIAQA
+584 KTLIAKA
-591 IAKESNAN
+591 VAKESNAN
-599 FISVKGPEMF
+599 FISVKGPEIF

-624 KKARQVA
+624 RKARQVA
-631 PCVVFFD
+631 PCVIFFD

-644 AMQGM
+644 SMPGM
-649 DTDNRTSERVLNQLL
+649 ESTDSHTSERVLNQLL

-670 ETLKDVVII
+670 ESLRDVVVI

-691 IIRPGRFDR
+691 ILRPGRFDR
-700 LVYVGAPDRKGRVMI
+700 LVYIGSPDKKGRLKI
-715 FKIHTKNTPLA
+715 FRIHTKGTPLA
-726 EDVDLDNLAS
+726 DDVDLEALADI
-736 VTDGYVGA
+736 TEGYVGA
-744 DIEAVCR
+744 DIESVCR
-751 EAVMIALRENFNI
+751 EAVMIALRENFDA
-764 EKIEM
+764 ESVEM

-781 TISENIAQFYEKIE
+781 TITENIAQFYEKIE
-795 EQFKGGQRPV
+795 AQFKGGQRLT
-805 ETAGLVGY
+805 ETAGYIGY

>member
-25 PTALLKLQLS
+25 PTTLLRLQLS
-35 PGDIVEIKG
+35 PGDIVEIRG

-63 IVRID
+63 LVRID

-90 PEAKKIILA
+90 LEAKKLILA

-139 NSMSQPMTESLTTSQ
+139 NSISQPMTESLTTSQ
-154 VIPLVAVETDPT
+154 VIPLVAVETDPA

-173 EATIIELRKKPVQ
+173 EVTTIELRKKPVQ

-199 DIGGLGQEIMRVREI
+199 DIGGLGEEIVRVREI
-214 IEMPMKHPELFAHL
+214 IELPMKHPELFAHL

-286 DATQDAPSVIFID
+286 EATQDAPSVIFID

-384 IEKDKETRITGPEAE
+384 IERDEETE
-399 AEIEAGI
+399 AEIEV
-406 EVGTGLEAGTGIEA
+406 ET
-420 GAGIEAGIEA
+420 
-430 GAGIEAEIESDEAAI
+430 DEAALEG
-445 EREKK
+445 ERKEKT
-450 EEPNPY
+450 NRY

-486 SLPDLD
+486 ILPDLD
-492 LEKETIPPERLVK
+492 LEKEPVPPEKLEK

-528 FVEMPSVSWDD
+528 FVEMPTVTWDD
-539 VGGLDEAKHSIVEAV
+539 VGGLDEARQSIIEAV
-554 EWPIKNPEK
+554 EWPIKSPQK

-569 KAPKGILLYGPPGTG
+569 KAPRGILLYGPPGTG

-591 IAKESNAN
+591 VAKESNAN
-599 FISVKGPEMF
+599 FISVKGPEIF

-631 PCVVFFD
+631 PCVIFFD
-638 EIDSIA
+638 EIDSVA
-644 AMQGM
+644 GMQGM
-649 DTDNRTSERVLNQLL
+649 ESTDSHTSERVLNQLL

-670 ETLKDVVII
+670 ETLKDVVVI

-691 IIRPGRFDR
+691 IMRPGRFDR
-700 LVYVGAPDRKGRVMI
+700 LVYLGAPDRRGRLKI
-715 FKIHTKNTPLA
+715 FKIHTNDTPLA
-726 EDVDLDNLAS
+726 EDVDLENLADI
-736 VTDGYVGA
+736 TEGYVGA
-744 DIEAVCR
+744 DIESVSR
-751 EAVMIALRENFNI
+751 EAVMIALRENFDI

-769 RHFREA
+769 RHFKEA

-781 TISENIAQFYEKIE
+781 TITENIAQFYEKIE
-795 EQFKGGQRPV
+795 AQFKGGQKIT
-805 ETAGLVGY
+805 ESGAYVGY

>member
-25 PTALLKLQLS
+25 PTTLLRLQLS
-35 PGDIVEIKG
+35 PGDIVEIRG

-63 IVRID
+63 LVRID

-90 PEAKKIILA
+90 LEAKKLILA

-154 VIPLVAVETDPT
+154 VIPLVAVETDPA

-173 EATIIELRKKPVQ
+173 EVTTIELRKKPVQ

-199 DIGGLGQEIMRVREI
+199 DIGGLGEEIVRVREI
-214 IEMPMKHPELFAHL
+214 IELPMKHPELFAHL

-286 DATQDAPSVIFID
+286 EATQDAPSVIFID

-384 IEKDKETRITGPEAE
+384 IERDEETE
-399 AEIEAGI
+399 AEIEV
-406 EVGTGLEAGTGIEA
+406 ET
-420 GAGIEAGIEA
+420 
-430 GAGIEAEIESDEAAI
+430 DEAAL
-445 EREKK
+445 ERERK
-450 EEPNPY
+450 EKTNRY

-486 SLPDLD
+486 ILPDLD
-492 LEKETIPPERLVK
+492 LEKEPVPPEKLEK

-528 FVEMPSVSWDD
+528 FVEMPTVTWDD
-539 VGGLDEAKHSIVEAV
+539 VGGLDEARQSIIEAV
-554 EWPIKNPEK
+554 EWPIKSPQK

-569 KAPKGILLYGPPGTG
+569 KAPRGILLYGPPGTG

-591 IAKESNAN
+591 VAKESNAN
-599 FISVKGPEMF
+599 FISVKGPEIF

-631 PCVVFFD
+631 PCVIFFD
-638 EIDSIA
+638 EIDSVA
-644 AMQGM
+644 GMQGM
-649 DTDNRTSERVLNQLL
+649 ESTDSHTSERVLNQLL

-670 ETLKDVVII
+670 ETLKDVVVI

-691 IIRPGRFDR
+691 IMRPGRFDR
-700 LVYVGAPDRKGRVMI
+700 LVYLGAPDRRGRLKI
-715 FKIHTKNTPLA
+715 FKIHTNDTPLA
-726 EDVDLDNLAS
+726 EDVDLENLADI
-736 VTDGYVGA
+736 TEGYVGA
-744 DIEAVCR
+744 DIESVSR
-751 EAVMIALRENFNI
+751 EAVMIALRENFDI

-769 RHFREA
+769 RHFKEA

-781 TISENIAQFYEKIE
+781 TITENIAQFYEKIE
-795 EQFKGGQRPV
+795 AQFKGGQKIT
-805 ETAGLVGY
+805 ESGAYVGY

>member
-25 PTALLKLQLS
+25 PTTLLRLQLS
-35 PGDIVEIKG
+35 PGDIVEIRG

-63 IVRID
+63 LVRID

-90 PEAKKIILA
+90 LEAKKLILA

-154 VIPLVAVETDPT
+154 VIPLVAVETDPA

-173 EATIIELRKKPVQ
+173 ELTAIELRKKPVQ

-199 DIGGLGQEIMRVREI
+199 DIGGLGEEIVRVREI
-214 IEMPMKHPELFAHL
+214 IELPMKHPELFAHL

-286 DATQDAPSVIFID
+286 EATQDAPSVIFID

-384 IEKDKETRITGPEAE
+384 IERDEETE
-399 AEIEAGI
+399 AEIEV
-406 EVGTGLEAGTGIEA
+406 ET
-420 GAGIEAGIEA
+420 
-430 GAGIEAEIESDEAAI
+430 DEAAL
-445 EREKK
+445 ERERK
-450 EEPNPY
+450 EKTNRY

-486 SLPDLD
+486 ILPDLD
-492 LEKETIPPERLVK
+492 LEKEPVPPEKLEK

-528 FVEMPSVSWDD
+528 FVEMPTVTWDD
-539 VGGLDEAKHSIVEAV
+539 VGGLDEARQSIVEAV
-554 EWPIKNPEK
+554 EWPIKSPQK
-563 FIQMGI
+563 FVQMGI
-569 KAPKGILLYGPPGTG
+569 KAPRGILLYGPPGTG

-591 IAKESNAN
+591 VAKESNAN
-599 FISVKGPEMF
+599 FISVKGPEIF

-631 PCVVFFD
+631 PCVIFFD
-638 EIDSIA
+638 EIDSVA
-644 AMQGM
+644 GM
-649 DTDNRTSERVLNQLL
+649 PGMESTDSHTSERVLNQLL

-670 ETLKDVVII
+670 ETLKDVVVI

-691 IIRPGRFDR
+691 IMRPGRFDR
-700 LVYVGAPDRKGRVMI
+700 LVYLGAPDRKGRLKI
-715 FKIHTKNTPLA
+715 FKIHTKDTPLA
-726 EDVDLDNLAS
+726 EDVDLENLADI
-736 VTDGYVGA
+736 TEGYVGA
-744 DIEAVCR
+744 DIESVSR
-751 EAVMIALRENFNI
+751 EAVMIALRENFDI
-764 EKIEM
+764 ERIEM
-769 RHFREA
+769 RHFKEA

-781 TISENIAQFYEKIE
+781 TITENIAQFYEKIE
-795 EQFKGGQRPV
+795 AQFKGGQKIT
-805 ETAGLVGY
+805 ESGAYVGY

>member
-25 PTALLKLQLS
+25 PTTLLKLQLS
-35 PGDIVEIKG
+35 PGDIVEIRG

-49 AKVWRADRQDWEQG
+49 AKVWRADRQDWDQG
-63 IVRID
+63 LVRID

-90 PEAKKIILA
+90 PEAKKLILA

-154 VIPLVAVETDPT
+154 VIPLVAVETDPS
-166 NTIVLIT
+166 NTIVLVT
-173 EATIIELRKKPVQ
+173 EATLIELRKKPVQ

-199 DIGGLGQEIMRVREI
+199 DIGGLGNEIMRVREM

-286 DATQDAPSVIFID
+286 EATQDAPSVIFID

-329 MEERGQVVVIGATNR
+329 MVERGQVVVIGATNR

-384 IEKDKETRITGPEAE
+384 IERDAETEEVGEG
-399 AEIEAGI
+399 EIE
-406 EVGTGLEAGTGIEA
+406 V
-420 GAGIEAGIEA
+420 
-430 GAGIEAEIESDEAAI
+430 DEAAL
-445 EREKK
+445 ERERK
-450 EEPNPY
+450 EKTNKY

-486 SLPDLD
+486 NLPDLD
-492 LEKETIPPERLVK
+492 LENEAIPPERLEK

-528 FVEMPSVSWDD
+528 FVEMPTVSWDD
-539 VGGLDEAKHSIVEAV
+539 VGGLDEARQSIIEAV
-554 EWPIKNPEK
+554 EWPIKSPEK

-569 KAPKGILLYGPPGTG
+569 KAPRGILLYGPPGTG
-584 KTLIAQA
+584 KTLIAKA
-591 IAKESNAN
+591 VSKESNAN
-599 FISVKGPEMF
+599 FISVKGPEIF
-609 SKWLGESEKAIRETF
+609 SKWLGESEKAIREIF
-624 KKARQVA
+624 RKARQVA
-631 PCVVFFD
+631 PCVIFFD
-638 EIDSIA
+638 EIDSVA
-644 AMQGM
+644 SMPGM
-649 DTDNRTSERVLNQLL
+649 ESTDSRTSERVLNQLL

-670 ETLKDVVII
+670 ESLRDVVVI
-679 AATNRPNLLDPA
+679 AATNRPNLLDLA
-691 IIRPGRFDR
+691 ILRPGRFDR
-700 LVYVGAPDRKGRVMI
+700 LVYIGSPDRKGRLKI
-715 FKIHTKNTPLA
+715 FRIHTKDTPLA
-726 EDVDLDNLAS
+726 KDVDLEALADI
-736 VTDGYVGA
+736 TEGYVGA
-744 DIEAVCR
+744 DIESVCR
-751 EAVMIALRENFNI
+751 EAVMIALRENFDI
-764 EKIEM
+764 ESVEM

-775 LKKVKP
+775 MKKVKP
-781 TISENIAQFYEKIE
+781 TITENIAEFYEKIE
-795 EQFKGGQRPV
+795 AQFKGGQRLT
-805 ETAGLVGY
+805 ETAGYIGY

>member
-25 PTALLKLQLS
+25 PTTLLKLQLS
-35 PGDIVEIKG
+35 PGDIVEIRG

-49 AKVWRADRQDWEQG
+49 AKVWRADRQDWDQG
-63 IVRID
+63 LVRID

-82 VTIKKVEA
+82 VTIRKVEA
-90 PEAKKIILA
+90 PEAKKLILA

-154 VIPLVAVETDPT
+154 VIPLVAVETEPS
-166 NTIVLIT
+166 NAIVLIT
-173 EATIIELRKKPVQ
+173 EATLIELRKKPVQ

-199 DIGGLGQEIMRVREI
+199 DIGGLGDEIMRVREM
-214 IEMPMKHPELFAHL
+214 IELPMKHPELFAHL

-286 DATQDAPSVIFID
+286 EATQDAPSVIFID

-329 MEERGQVVVIGATNR
+329 MVERGQVVVIGATNR

-384 IEKDKETRITGPEAE
+384 IEGYAETEEAGE
-399 AEIEAGI
+399 AEI
-406 EVGTGLEAGTGIEA
+406 
-420 GAGIEAGIEA
+420 GAG
-430 GAGIEAEIESDEAAI
+430 EAAP
-445 EREKK
+445 ERERK
-450 EEPNPY
+450 EKTNKY

-486 SLPDLD
+486 NLPDLD
-492 LEKETIPPERLVK
+492 LEKDTIPPERLEK
-505 IVVTKKNF
+505 IVVTRRNF

-528 FVEMPSVSWDD
+528 YVEMPTVTWDD
-539 VGGLDEAKHSIVEAV
+539 VGGLDEAKQSIIEAV

-563 FIQMGI
+563 FAKMGI
-569 KAPKGILLYGPPGTG
+569 KAPRGILLYGPPGTG

-591 IAKESNAN
+591 VSRESNAN

-624 KKARQVA
+624 RKARQVA
-631 PCVVFFD
+631 PCVIFFD
-638 EIDSIA
+638 EIDSVA
-644 AMQGM
+644 SMPGM
-649 DTDNRTSERVLNQLL
+649 ESTDSRTSERVLNQLL

-670 ETLKDVVII
+670 ESLRDVVVI

-691 IIRPGRFDR
+691 ILRPGRFDR
-700 LVYVGAPDRKGRVMI
+700 LVYIGSPDRKGRLKI
-715 FKIHTKNTPLA
+715 FRIHTKDTPLA
-726 EDVDLDNLAS
+726 DDVDLETLADI
-736 VTDGYVGA
+736 TEGYVGA
-744 DIEAVCR
+744 DIESVCR
-751 EAVMIALRENFNI
+751 EAVMIALRENFDV
-764 EKIEM
+764 EYVEM

-781 TISENIAQFYEKIE
+781 TITENIAQFYEKIE
-795 EQFKGGQRPV
+795 AQFKGGQKLT
-805 ETAGLVGY
+805 EAAGYIGY

>member
-25 PTALLKLQLS
+25 PTTLLKLQLS
-35 PGDIVEIKG
+35 PGDIVEIRG

-49 AKVWRADRQDWEQG
+49 AKVWRADRQDWDQG
-63 IVRID
+63 LVRID

-90 PEAKKIILA
+90 PEAKKLILA

-154 VIPLVAVETDPT
+154 VIPLVAVETDPS

-173 EATIIELRKKPVQ
+173 EATLIELRKKPVQ

-199 DIGGLGQEIMRVREI
+199 DIGGLGDEIMRVREM
-214 IEMPMKHPELFAHL
+214 IELPMKHPELFGHL

-286 DATQDAPSVIFID
+286 EATQDAPSVIFID

-329 MEERGQVVVIGATNR
+329 MVERGQVVVIGATNR

-384 IEKDKETRITGPEAE
+384 IERDEKIEETEKAE
-399 AEIEAGI
+399 T
-406 EVGTGLEAGTGIEA
+406 EV
-420 GAGIEAGIEA
+420 
-430 GAGIEAEIESDEAAI
+430 DEATL
-445 EREKK
+445 ERERK
-450 EEPNPY
+450 EKADKY
-456 LMYLA
+456 LTYLA

-486 SLPDLD
+486 NLPDLD
-492 LEKETIPPERLVK
+492 LENEAVPPERLEK
-505 IVVTKKNF
+505 IVVTKRNF

-528 FVEMPSVSWDD
+528 FVEMPTVTWED
-539 VGGLDEAKHSIVEAV
+539 VGGLDEARQSIIEAV
-554 EWPIKNPEK
+554 EWPIRSPEK

-569 KAPKGILLYGPPGTG
+569 KAPRGILLYGPPGTG

-591 IAKESNAN
+591 VSRESNAN
-599 FISVKGPEMF
+599 FISVKGPEIF
-609 SKWLGESEKAIRETF
+609 SKWLGESEKAIREIF

-631 PCVVFFD
+631 PCVIFFD
-638 EIDSIA
+638 EIDSVA
-644 AMQGM
+644 SMPGM
-649 DTDNRTSERVLNQLL
+649 ESTDSRTSERVLNQLL

-670 ETLKDVVII
+670 ESLRDVVVI

-691 IIRPGRFDR
+691 ILRPGRFDR
-700 LVYVGAPDRKGRVMI
+700 LVYIGSPDRKGRLKI
-715 FKIHTKNTPLA
+715 FRIHTKDTPLA
-726 EDVDLDNLAS
+726 DDVDLETLADI
-736 VTDGYVGA
+736 TEGYVGA
-744 DIEAVCR
+744 DIESVCR
-751 EAVMIALRENFNI
+751 EAVMIALRENFDVENV
-764 EKIEM
+764 EM
-769 RHFREA
+769 RHFRES

-781 TISENIAQFYEKIE
+781 TITENIAQFYEKIE
-795 EQFKGGQRPV
+795 AQFKGGQRLT
-805 ETAGLVGY
+805 ETAGYIGY